1 MPTEPEGRRVLRILP
16 WQRLAALLYLVW
28 LDMQKSLFLEEVG
41 CGAVGFLALPGAGV
55 MRRGG
60 GTSRGHAESV
70 TVQRGRRN
78 SHTCIKGTG
87 RKKADFRAL

>member
-1 MPTEPEGRRVLRILP
+1 
-16 WQRLAALLYLVW
+16 
-28 LDMQKSLFLEEVG
+28 MQKSLFLEEVG

-78 SHTCIKGTG
+78 SHTCIRVPGEKKQRHALGPY
-87 RKKADFRAL
+87 RALVSYEEKKALHCKY